1 MKLKHIILIMLIVLI
16 ANIFSINI
24 YSTQRKSEDIVRVG
38 VYEYDSYVYTDN
50 NGNIK
55 GYYNDLLKLLSK
67 KAGFQYE
74 YVICNLSDG
83 IKKLE
88 DGDIDI
94 MLGVPISSDTSENI
108 IFGESDINEEVFGVF
123 SKKDIKIN
131 DLKSFDEV
139 KLGLV
144 EDDYNAKWILNFLK
158 SNEINVKTV
167 LDKNYKNLEKLM
179 EDDKIDLMIDSGY
192 KKSQYKMIY
201 KFTSNQ
207 VYMAANKNSK
217 DILDNIDKVFK
228 EINSQEKNKI
238 EKIYSKYFDEEYKR
252 RLIKEIVLIS
262 VLTILSLLAIIFIII
277 PKIKKESVKNRIKN
291 RMNNNKYLLQ
301 YQPIYNPRNEEIVG
315 FEGLLRLLDEDNKL
329 IPPFKFI
336 PEIEENDM
344 LFDVSLWILEKAI
357 KDYDKIKNYKSM
369 KYKNFYISIN
379 VSLNEIENDLFVKK
393 ANQILSKSNVE
404 KGKICLEIIERVKIN
419 DLDKINKNINLLKS
433 AGFKIAIDDFGVE
446 YSNLDVLH
454 KLDIDTIKVDKN
466 FVDGIGK
473 DIIRNEVVMFIS
485 KIANAAKKAVVLEGV
500 EEIEQDIAI
509 KNIKNTLLYVQGY
522 YYNKPMYIEDIEKI

>member
-1 MKLKHIILIMLIVLI
+1 MKLKHIISIMLTVLI
-16 ANIFSINI
+16 INMLSINI
-24 YSTQRKSEDIVRVG
+24 YSTQKKSEDIVKVG
-38 VYEYDSYVYTDN
+38 VYEYGSYIYTDN
-50 NGNIK
+50 YGHIK
-55 GYYNDLLKLLSK
+55 GYYNDLLKLLAK
-67 KAGFQYE
+67 KSEFQYE
-74 YVICNLSDG
+74 YIICNLSDG

-94 MLGVPISSDTSENI
+94 ILGVPIASDTSENI
-108 IFGESDINEEVFGVF
+108 IFSRHSLNEEVFGVF
-123 SKKDIKIN
+123 SKKDIKLD
-131 DLKSFDEV
+131 DLRSFDEV
-139 KLGLV
+139 KLGIV
-144 EDDYNAKWILNFLK
+144 EDDYNAKWILKFFE
-158 SNEINVKTV
+158 SNKVNIKTV
-167 LDKNYKNLEKLM
+167 FDKNYKSLEKLM
-179 EDDKIDLMIDSGY
+179 EEDKIDLMIDSGH
-192 KKSQYKMIY
+192 KQSQYKMIY
-201 KFTSNQ
+201 KFTSNE
-207 VYMAANKNSK
+207 VYIAANKNNK
-217 DILDNIDKVFK
+217 DILDNIDKAFTK
-228 EINSQEKNKI
+228 INSEDTNKI
-238 EKIYSKYFDEEYKR
+238 EKIYDKYFDEEYKIN
-252 RLIKEIVLIS
+252 LIKKIIAILIS
-262 VLTILSLLAIIFIII
+262 FILSLLVIIFMII
-277 PKIKKESVKNRIKN
+277 PKTKKEIIKN
-291 RMNNNKYLLQ
+291 KIRKRMNNNKYLLQ

-344 LFDVSLWILEKAI
+344 LFDISLWILEKAI

-369 KYKNFYISIN
+369 ADKNFYISIN

-393 ANQILSKSNVE
+393 ANQILSKSNIE